1 MPKPTMK
8 IYYDRLVINNETTF
22 LAATENGL
30 AWAGG
35 FNENYEDMENW
46 FKKKIAYFTLE
57 NNQDI
62 LQSYVRQFEEYFQ
75 GKREQFDFSLNLHGT
90 PFQQS
95 VWETLCNI
103 PYGETRTYTE
113 IAESIGNPKSIRAV
127 GTAIGRNPVLIT
139 VPCHRVINKNGG
151 LGGFRGGLDL
161 KKTLLQLEM
170 ENKSR

>member
-1 MPKPTMK
+1 MPKPKTR

-22 LAATENGL
+22 LAATESGL

-57 NNQDI
+57 NSQDV
-62 LQSYVRQFEEYFQ
+62 LQPYVIQFEEYFQ
-75 GKREQFDFSLNLHGT
+75 GKREQFDFSLNLQGT

-103 PYGETRTYTE
+103 PYGETRTYSE

-161 KKTLLQLEM
+161 KKMLLQLET